1 MTDLLHE
8 METALT
14 DLLQTGL
21 ATWSNDQRFVKLA
34 EDCEAHGL
42 HTGAA
47 MMNRIGQLLQARS
60 HTNLKDDHPL
70 AAEVC
75 RTVRYIT
82 LCREKNREDAILAR
96 WQSDGG
102 NL

>member
-1 MTDLLHE
+1 MTDLLNDME
-8 METALT
+8 MALT

-21 ATWSNDQRFVKLA
+21 ATWGDGQRFRKLA
-34 EDCEAHGL
+34 GDCEAHGL

-47 MMNRIGQLLQARS
+47 MMSRIGELLNARN
-60 HTNLKDDHPL
+60 HAAEKDDYPL
-70 AAEVC
+70 AAEIC

-82 LCREKNREDAILAR
+82 LCREKNREDSILAR
-96 WQSDGG
+96 WQTNGG